1 MTRKDF
7 LSDFIVS
14 QFDCSKLEEVIVG
27 FLDLIQTA
35 QYILSDDNYQIKITS
50 SYEMRIGGSSS
61 VRNVSSKV
69 ESLVIHKYHT
79 EGKLQE
85 MIIKYP
91 KAFNSLN
98 NFEKIIFKK
107 IFIDHEKQNAIC
119 DELNIY
125 PYQFHYI
132 KTC

>member
-50 SYEMRIGGSSS
+50 SNLHNR
-61 VRNVSSKV
+61 
-69 ESLVIHKYHT
+69 L
-79 EGKLQE
+79 
-85 MIIKYP
+85 
-91 KAFNSLN
+91 
-98 NFEKIIFKK
+98 
-107 IFIDHEKQNAIC
+107 
-119 DELNIY
+119 
-125 PYQFHYI
+125 
-132 KTC
+132 